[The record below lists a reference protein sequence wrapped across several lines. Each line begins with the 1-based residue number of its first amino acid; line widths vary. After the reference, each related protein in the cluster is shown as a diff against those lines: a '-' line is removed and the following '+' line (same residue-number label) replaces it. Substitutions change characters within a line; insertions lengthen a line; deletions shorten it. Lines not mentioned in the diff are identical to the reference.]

1 MPDDE
6 KFEVATINPGL
17 VIGPNL
23 NEAQFSSGD
32 IVKKIMM
39 NEIPGMP

>member
-1 MPDDE
+1 LPDDE